1 MPSDFNAVKSA
12 FDTGNFDEALRQLLA
27 NPSDDASYNY
37 NLGTTYLKL
46 GKSGLALAYLEKANH
61 LQPHDIGIQ
70 QNLKLARSSLSQ
82 AIGTE
87 KMDPA
92 STWSENLADNLR
104 IDEIRGAFGLVG
116 FVVTLF
122 WIRSYLKTRNL
133 RNTLLKPAG
142 LLGMIGLGI
151 IACLYTVEHVAGM
164 SPAAIC
170 LNKEPIR
177 SGPGDKYVNVTVCD
191 AGVKIR
197 VLGPTEETAAPTP
210 SPLPSPGPSAAPV
223 AADAPTTLWRQVRYS
238 QDGIGWIPASS
249 LLLL

>member
-12 FDTGNFDEALRQLLA
+12 FDSGNFSEALQQLTA
-27 NPSDDASYNY
+27 NPSDNAPYYY

-46 GKSGLALAYLEKANH
+46 GKPGLALAYLEKANH

-70 QNLKLARSSLSQ
+70 QNLQLSRASLGQ

-92 STWSENLADNLR
+92 STWS
-104 IDEIRGAFGLVG
+104 EIRGAFGLVG

-133 RNTLLKPAG
+133 RKTLLKPAG

-177 SGPGDKYVNVTVCD
+177 SGPGDKYINVTVCD

-197 VLGPTEETAAPTP
+197 VLGPTEEVAAPIP
-210 SPLPSPGPSAAPV
+210 SSLPSP
-223 AADAPTTLWRQVRYS
+223 APTSAFSTAGEKPPILWRQVRYS
-238 QDGIGWIPASS
+238 QEGIGWIPASS

>member
-1 MPSDFNAVKSA
+1 MAENFNAVKSA
-12 FDTGNFDEALRQLLA
+12 FDSGNFDEALRQLTA
-27 NPSDDASYNY
+27 NSSDDAPYYY

-46 GKSGLALAYLEKANH
+46 GKPGMALAYLEKANH
-61 LQPHDIGIQ
+61 LQPHDISIQ
-70 QNLKLARSSLSQ
+70 QNLQISRTQVGQ

-104 IDEIRGAFGLVG
+104 IDESFGLVG

-133 RNTLLKPAG
+133 KSTLLKPAG
-142 LLGMIGLGI
+142 LLGMVGLAI

-170 LNKEPIR
+170 LSKEPIR

-191 AGVKIR
+191 AGVKVR
-197 VLGPTEETAAPTP
+197 VLGPTEEVASAPNPTP
-210 SPLPSPGPSAAPV
+210 SASPSEASAVSAAPSV
-223 AADAPTTLWRQVRYS
+223 LWRQVRYS
-238 QDGIGWIPASS
+238 QEGIGWIPASS

>member
-1 MPSDFNAVKSA
+1 MAANFNAVKSA
-12 FDTGNFDEALRQLLA
+12 FDSGNYDEALRQLMA
-27 NPSDDASYNY
+27 NPSDDAPYYY

-46 GKSGLALAYLEKANH
+46 GKPGLALAYLEKANH

-70 QNLKLARSSLSQ
+70 QNLQLARTSLGQ

-151 IACLYTVEHVAGM
+151 ILCLYTVEQVGGL

-170 LNKEPIR
+170 LNKESIR
-177 SGPGDKYVNVTVCD
+177 SGPGEKYVNVSMCD

-197 VLGPTEETAAPTP
+197 VLGPTQEVAAPAP
-210 SPLPSPGPSAAPV
+210 SPLPSATPASAETHPI
-223 AADAPTTLWRQVRYS
+223 LWRQVRYS
-238 QDGIGWIPASS
+238 QEGIGWIPASS

>member
-1 MPSDFNAVKSA
+1 MAADFNAVKSA
-12 FDTGNFDEALRQLLA
+12 FDAGNFDEALRQLMA
-27 NPSDDASYNY
+27 NPSDDAPYYY

-46 GKSGLALAYLEKANH
+46 GKPGLALAYLEKANH

-70 QNLKLARSSLSQ
+70 QNLQLSRTSLGQ

-151 IACLYTVEHVAGM
+151 ILCLYTVEQVGGL

-177 SGPGDKYVNVTVCD
+177 SGPGEKYVNVSVCD

-197 VLGPTEETAAPTP
+197 VLGPTQEVAAPVP
-210 SPLPSPGPSAAPV
+210 SPLPSSAPSPASAEKPSV
-223 AADAPTTLWRQVRYS
+223 LWRQVRYS
-238 QDGIGWIPASS
+238 QEGIGWIPASS